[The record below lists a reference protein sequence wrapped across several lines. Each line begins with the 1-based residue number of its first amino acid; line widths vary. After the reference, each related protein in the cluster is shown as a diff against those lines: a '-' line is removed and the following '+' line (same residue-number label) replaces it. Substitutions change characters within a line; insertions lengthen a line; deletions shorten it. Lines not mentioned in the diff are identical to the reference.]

1 MRKNIRLKEAAMKE
15 LRRLVHERDGN
26 ACVLC
31 GWPYGLDCHHVIFRS
46 GGGEDVSTNL
56 VSLCRKCHTI
66 YAHGRKAKAYRGEF
80 QEYLQAEHCLEFEK
94 ENRAALDE
102 LYERGRK

>member
-1 MRKNIRLKEAAMKE
+1 MRKNIRLTESAMKE
-15 LRRLVHERDGN
+15 LRRLVHERDGD

-56 VSLCRKCHTI
+56 ITLCRKCHSI
-66 YAHGRKAKAYRGEF
+66 YAHGRKAKAFRAQF
-80 QEYLQAEHCLEFEK
+80 QEYLEGCQEWE
-94 ENRAALDE
+94 AAHKDILNT

>member
-1 MRKNIRLKEAAMKE
+1 MRKNIRLTESAMKE
-15 LRRLVHERDGN
+15 LRRLVHERDGD

-31 GWPYGLDCHHVIFRS
+31 GWPYDLDCHHVVFRS

-56 VSLCRKCHTI
+56 ITLCRKCHSI
-66 YAHGRKAKAYRGEF
+66 YAHGRKSKAYRAQF
-80 QEYLQAEHCLEFEK
+80 QEYLEGCQEWEASHKDIL
-94 ENRAALDE
+94 NA

>member
-1 MRKNIRLKEAAMKE
+1 MRRIIRLNESAMKK
-15 LRRLVHERDGN
+15 LRRLVHERDAD
-26 ACVLC
+26 ACILC
-31 GWPYGLDCHHVIFRS
+31 GWPYGLDCHHVIYRS

-80 QEYLQAEHCLEFEK
+80 QEYLSQEHCQNWERV
-94 ENRAALDE
+94 NRATLDE
-102 LYERGRK
+102 LYEKGRK